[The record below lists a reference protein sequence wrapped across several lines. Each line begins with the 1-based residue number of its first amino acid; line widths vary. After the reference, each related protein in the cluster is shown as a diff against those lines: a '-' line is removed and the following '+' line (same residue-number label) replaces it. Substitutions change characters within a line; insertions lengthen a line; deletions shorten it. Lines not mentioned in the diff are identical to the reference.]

1 MTFSIQQVT
10 TEIGISE
17 TDLRLWIEQ
26 RWVLPAKR
34 EDTFF
39 FDDVDLARAR
49 LIRELR
55 VDLMVN
61 EEAIPVVLS
70 LLDQVHALRR
80 ALGSINAAI
89 DKASPAAKSEIA
101 ALLKEEN

>member
-1 MTFSIQQVT
+1 MFSIQQVI

-34 EDTFF
+34 EDSFV

-55 VDLMVN
+55 ADLMVN

-80 ALGSINAAI
+80 ALASINAAI

-101 ALLKEEN
+101 KLLKDQD

>member
-1 MTFSIQQVT
+1 MMFSIQQVI

-26 RWVLPAKR
+26 RWVLPSKH
-34 EDTFF
+34 EGGFF
-39 FDDVDLARAR
+39 FDDVDVARAR

-101 ALLKEEN
+101 ALLNEES

>member
-1 MTFSIQQVT
+1 MFSIQQVI

-34 EDTFF
+34 DDGFF

-55 VDLMVN
+55 VDMMVN

-80 ALGSINAAI
+80 ALASVNAAV
-89 DKASPAAKSEIA
+89 DKASPAARSEIA
-101 ALLKEEN
+101 ALLKDEN

>member
-1 MTFSIQQVT
+1 MFSIQQVI

-26 RWVLPAKR
+26 RWVLPVKQ
-34 EDTFF
+34 EDSFV

-55 VDLMVN
+55 VDMMVN

-80 ALGSINAAI
+80 TLASINAAI
-89 DKASPAAKSEIA
+89 DQASPAVKNEIA
-101 ALLKEEN
+101 ALLKDEN

>member
-1 MTFSIQQVT
+1 MFSIQQVV

-26 RWVLPAKR
+26 RWVLPVKQ
-34 EDTFF
+34 EDSFV

-80 ALGSINAAI
+80 ALASINAAI
-89 DKASPAAKSEIA
+89 DKASPTAKGEIA
-101 ALLKEEN
+101 ALLKDEN